1 MGDTKKAGKR
11 TAATDQAAE
20 GWSEAELAAMK
31 EHAQELKAAKRR
43 GGRASK
49 EDDAS
54 ALLAKIAEM
63 SASDRAMAERVH
75 EVVTT
80 SAPQLSPKLWY
91 GMPAYY
97 LDGKAVCFFQPAD
110 KFKARYATL
119 GFNDVAHLDDGQM
132 WPTSWALTE
141 VTPEVEERIVALVK
155 QAVS

>member
-1 MGDTKKAGKR
+1 MGDTKKAGKH
-11 TAATDQAAE
+11 TAATDEAAE

-31 EHAQELKAAKRR
+31 EHAQELKADKRR

-63 SASDRAMAERVH
+63 SASDRAMAQRVH
-75 EVVTT
+75 EVVTR

-97 LDGKAVCFFQPAD
+97 HDGKAVCKGKWWLRDQAEPEAWSLEMTDSAPQKSGSPGLFGNTQTTSVYVDNLSVVP
-110 KFKARYATL
+110 
-119 GFNDVAHLDDGQM
+119 ND
-132 WPTSWALTE
+132 
-141 VTPEVEERIVALVK
+141 
-155 QAVS
+155 